1 MVNPIVVRMWWVR
14 RQSTPRELEP
24 LLLSGAI
31 AVREEM
37 GMLLGVF
44 ARTWKRLARD
54 ARGAVTSE
62 YVILVGT
69 VGLIVAGAFIAIGP
83 QLVSGYAHARNVLA
97 APFP

>member
-1 MVNPIVVRMWWVR
+1 MVNPIVVRMRWAR
-14 RQSTPRELEP
+14 RQGNLRELEP

-37 GMLLGVF
+37 GMVLGVL

-62 YVILVGT
+62 YVILLGT
-69 VGLIVAGAFIAIGP
+69 VGLIVAGAFVAIGP